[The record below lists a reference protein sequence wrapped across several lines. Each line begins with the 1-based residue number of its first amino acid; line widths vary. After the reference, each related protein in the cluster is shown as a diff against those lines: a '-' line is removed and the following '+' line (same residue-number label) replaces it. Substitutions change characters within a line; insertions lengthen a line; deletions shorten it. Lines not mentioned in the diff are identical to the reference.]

1 MLDPLSVLANH
12 AHQGPCAQQP
22 SPQPPIDPGWDKKS
36 YAQAPID
43 ETGESDQADP
53 LKMQSNASIV
63 CSSPTFLSHDYLN
76 RKDRLR

>member
-22 SPQPPIDPGWDKKS
+22 SPQPPIDPGWDKSS

-43 ETGESDQADP
+43 ETGESD
-53 LKMQSNASIV
+53 
-63 CSSPTFLSHDYLN
+63 
-76 RKDRLR
+76 